1 MMPRS
6 FLLWPQTDL
15 AGCVYALIL
24 RDTRG
29 AQLAEKDRYN
39 HFPASPLV
47 SVSVVIEGALR
58 LVSQDQDLPRV
69 TVTPPLDKPVTSF
82 SMGPVAAASLGVYP
96 EAWARLGSSGQTDL
110 TNALQDAFQGFGI
123 GQDPKACWHQFC
135 ARMRPVWTKARG
147 TDTAWAGSHR
157 LGDWSRSLIMRAA
170 MGGPGRSI
178 RALERRLKRLGGQT
192 RQSLNF
198 YADFEDLHRLSV
210 QDPEAPLAV
219 LAAEAGYAD
228 QSHMGRAVKRATGFS
243 PARLNRMI
251 ETEESFWC
259 YRLLGQRF

>member
-1 MMPRS
+1 MTPRS
-6 FLLWPQTDL
+6 FLLCPRTDL

-29 AQLAEKDRYN
+29 SQLAERDRYN

-47 SVSVVIEGALR
+47 SVSVVIQGTLR
-58 LVSQDQDLPRV
+58 LVPQDQDLPRV

-82 SMGPVAAASLGVYP
+82 SVGPIAAVSLGVYP
-96 EAWARLGSSGQTDL
+96 EAWARLGPSGQSDL
-110 TNALQDAFQGFGI
+110 TNALLAAFQDFGV
-123 GQDPKACWHQFC
+123 GADPKAHWDLFC
-135 ARMRPVWTKARG
+135 AKMGPVWTKAREENM
-147 TDTAWAGSHR
+147 AWTGSRR
-157 LGDWSRSLIMRAA
+157 LGDWSRSLIVRAA
-170 MGGPGRSI
+170 AGGPGKSI
-178 RALERRLKRLGGQT
+178 RALERRLKRLSGQT
-192 RQSLNF
+192 RQALKF
-198 YADFEDLHRLSV
+198 YTDFEDLHRLSV
-210 QDPEAPLAV
+210 QQSETSLAV